1 VNNALHDA
9 FGGKVVRRVVL
20 LGSGG
25 DMGAARRGLL
35 QTGGSSHRDYHA
47 WLDSSLMGMVGF
59 ALVIITLLCIVSSS
73 PLRSSRR
80 GTPPAPSPCII
91 PFCFHLR
98 GCWCEP
104 DRRVCDKLSECVE
117 WNAGHHPVRQGQ
129 DGVRACASLPA
140 TDMPPTHHRL
150 GPLGAYKPIARPA
163 AQYGYTCE
171 DWCVPKSLWSQLF
184 RCCC

>member
-1 VNNALHDA
+1 M
-9 FGGKVVRRVVL
+9 VRRVVL

-25 DMGAARRGLL
+25 DMGAARRALL

-59 ALVIITLLCIVSSS
+59 ALVIITLLCIVCLFSIQIKQA
-73 PLRSSRR
+73 R
-80 GTPPAPSPCII
+80 TPPRRRRRRII

-104 DRRVCDKLSECVE
+104 NRRVCVKLSECVE

-129 DGVRACASLPA
+129 DGVRASVYRHASYS
-140 TDMPPTHHRL
+140 PPPWASRSVQADCSTGCTVRV
-150 GPLGAYKPIARPA
+150 YM
-163 AQYGYTCE
+163 
-171 DWCVPKSLWSQLF
+171 
-184 RCCC
+184 